1 MLVSLPY
8 FEDTPALFNRVADKP
23 WSVFLDSGHQQQATS
38 GRYDIIAIEPI
49 ASVVT
54 EGDKTTI
61 THSLDNH
68 TKVSTK
74 DPFDLLRDIL
84 DHYREAIPHSIRQK
98 IKLPFIGGAMG
109 YFSYD
114 LGRRIEKLPVK
125 ARDAENLPEMAIGI
139 YDCVFIV
146 DHDKKQSFLSVPSDK
161 KLAKQRIAHWQ
172 NLIKQSTKKTGKNN
186 KETNG
191 FKVTGEIKS
200 NLNFKQYSKAFD
212 KIQTYIR
219 AGDCYQVNLTQRF
232 SAPATGCLWNAYQTL
247 KKINPA
253 PFSAYFNTPF
263 GEILS
268 ASPERFLSVQCK
280 NDCDNNQPETRYKV
294 STKPIKGTR
303 PRSNDPKEDQALIET
318 LKNSEKD
325 RAENVMIVDLLRN
338 DLGRV
343 CETGTVNVP
352 KLFDIESYATVH
364 HLVSTVEGTL
374 DKNQDA
380 ISLLRASFPGGSI
393 TGAPKIRAMEI
404 IEEIEPHR
412 RGIYCGALG
421 YIDFNGNMDT
431 NIMIRSL
438 IYNQGEV
445 RYWVGGGI
453 VYDSN
458 VDEEY
463 QETLDK
469 GAALLKLLELFKSN
483 RA

>member
-1 MLVSLPY
+1 MQKTCQKWRLVFMTVCLSSITAKNNPGFPY
-8 FEDTPALFNRVADKP
+8 LRIKNWLD
-23 WSVFLDSGHQQQATS
+23 SVF
-38 GRYDIIAIEPI
+38 
-49 ASVVT
+49 
-54 EGDKTTI
+54 
-61 THSLDNH
+61 
-68 TKVSTK
+68 
-74 DPFDLLRDIL
+74 
-84 DHYREAIPHSIRQK
+84 
-98 IKLPFIGGAMG
+98 
-109 YFSYD
+109 
-114 LGRRIEKLPVK
+114 
-125 ARDAENLPEMAIGI
+125 
-139 YDCVFIV
+139 
-146 DHDKKQSFLSVPSDK
+146 
-161 KLAKQRIAHWQ
+161 HWHK
-172 NLIKQSTKKTGKNN
+172 LIKRSSEKPSKN
-186 KETNG
+186 KQKPDI
-191 FKVTGEIKS
+191 FKVTGKIKS
-200 NLNFKQYSKAFD
+200 NLDFKQYARAFD
-212 KIQTYIR
+212 RIQAYIR

-232 SAPATGCLWNAYQTL
+232 SAPATGRLWNTYQTL

-268 ASPERFLSVQCK
+268 ASPERFLSVQCENGGANK
-280 NDCDNNQPETRYKV
+280 PARTRYKV

-303 PRSNDPKEDQALIET
+303 PRSSNPVEDQTLINE
-318 LKNSEKD
+318 LKTSIKD

-343 CETGTVNVP
+343 CQSGTVNVP
-352 KLFDIESYATVH
+352 KLFDVESYATVH

-374 DKNQDA
+374 DKNEDA

-453 VYDSN
+453 VHDSK

-469 GAALLKLLELFKSN
+469 GAALLKLLELFRTS